1 MVQTLELQF
10 QMIVDNDKN
19 RKYVTNTKRRTLK
32 TNDIGSFL
40 TYDNSGYCHGNHLW
54 IIEHNDITDT
64 MPVSMGRYT
73 ILDDMVIYDDIGQK
87 NEEGSEIS
95 KCWTTN

>member
-1 MVQTLELQF
+1 
-10 QMIVDNDKN
+10 
-19 RKYVTNTKRRTLK
+19 
-32 TNDIGSFL
+32 
-40 TYDNSGYCHGNHLW
+40 
-54 IIEHNDITDT
+54 
-64 MPVSMGRYT
+64 MPVSMGRYP